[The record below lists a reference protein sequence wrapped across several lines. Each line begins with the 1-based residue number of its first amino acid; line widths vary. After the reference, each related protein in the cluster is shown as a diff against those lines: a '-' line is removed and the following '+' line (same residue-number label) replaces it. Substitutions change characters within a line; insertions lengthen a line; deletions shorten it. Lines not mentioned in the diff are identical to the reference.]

1 MSAKHFANAV
11 TILACLATAG
21 GFTRPAAAAARR
33 AAPPVE
39 GDISGTVADS
49 VSGTPLSGGEVR
61 ILQAGRTIAIATTD
75 AFGRYVVHN
84 LPSGAYAVEVRY
96 LGYRSETRD
105 VAIAAGQPTAV
116 NFRLVPLPPGGAGQY
131 GGQER
136 HHQQDSENP
145 RPGDQP
151 FSLGPAGVGCYR
163 VQFFWGR
170 LRPAPPVEAER
181 L

>member
-1 MSAKHFANAV
+1 MAKPFETAV
-11 TILACLATAG
+11 RTGGCPPPAG
-21 GFTRPAAAAARR
+21 GFPRPAAAAARR

-84 LPSGAYAVEVRY
+84 VPSGAYAVEVRY

-105 VAIAAGQPTAV
+105 VPIAAGQPTAA
-116 NFRLVPLPPGGAGQY
+116 N
-131 GGQER
+131 
-136 HHQQDSENP
+136 
-145 RPGDQP
+145 
-151 FSLGPAGVGCYR
+151 
-163 VQFFWGR
+163 
-170 LRPAPPVEAER
+170 
-181 L
+181 

>member
-1 MSAKHFANAV
+1 IANTAKHLARAV
-11 TILACLATAG
+11 TLVACLATAG
-21 GFTRPAAAAARR
+21 GFTRSVAASPRI
-33 AAPPVE
+33 APPVE

-116 NFRLVPLPPGGAGQY
+116 NFRLVPLPINLSAV
-131 GGQER
+131 EV
-136 HHQQDSENP
+136 
-145 RPGDQP
+145 
-151 FSLGPAGVGCYR
+151 PAAVPLAVDTRTGN
-163 VQFFWGR
+163 QIFKQND
-170 LRPAPPVEAER
+170 
-181 L
+181 